1 MADDEV
7 FNRHALKLMIKLV
20 VEADV
25 CEEAVDG
32 QQAVD
37 KVKSDLVQNGMC
49 SYTHIFIDQNM
60 PIKDGL
66 TATRE
71 IRELICQNNF

>member
-1 MADDEV
+1 M
-7 FNRHALKLMIKLV
+7 L
-20 VEADV
+20 
-25 CEEAVDG
+25 
-32 QQAVD
+32 
-37 KVKSDLVQNGMC
+37 DLAQNGKC

-71 IRELICQNNF
+71 IRELICQNNVLQHLKIIGCSGNSDTTYQKNGLKAGMDKVL